1 VHCAEEDG
9 VDRGAER
16 LQRDHFA
23 PGGSRGGRCDERVPL
38 RPAGGHL
45 GFPVLGA
52 LAGCRRTGWQ
62 AQAGGGH
69 RLGFSP
75 DQNVDSLHPEFDCVT
90 VDDEAGGYAAGAHL
104 LQREYRRLVF
114 ITESLDIGSAISLN
128 SATYASAGE
137 LRARGVVRAMKDA
150 GLDPGDLEWM
160 LTVGSIQ
167 GGRAAAAQLIDRPD
181 PPTGF
186 ICHHDDIAAG
196 VLAELRAAGRA
207 VPGEAGVVGYDDSAL
222 AARPVS

>member
-1 VHCAEEDG
+1 
-9 VDRGAER
+9 
-16 LQRDHFA
+16 
-23 PGGSRGGRCDERVPL
+23 
-38 RPAGGHL
+38 
-45 GFPVLGA
+45 
-52 LAGCRRTGWQ
+52 
-62 AQAGGGH
+62 
-69 RLGFSP
+69 
-75 DQNVDSLHPEFDCVT
+75 VT

-222 AARPVS
+222 AEALDLTSVHQPFAETGRIAISLLFAAMGGAADTTQQIRLKPRLATGGTT